1 MTQQIILGS
10 ELKININIEPMS
22 DLHMKD
28 YDFICQ
34 FYVNQNRSLKI
45 SKYAMKQIDDDNY
58 VAMIDTSQIGVGEL
72 KVKVTAYIPDTDFDD
87 QLRTEISTIN
97 TGIQIIK

>member
-28 YDFICQ
+28 YDFIC
-34 FYVNQNRSLKI
+34 
-45 SKYAMKQIDDDNY
+45 
-58 VAMIDTSQIGVGEL
+58 
-72 KVKVTAYIPDTDFDD
+72 
-87 QLRTEISTIN
+87 
-97 TGIQIIK
+97 

>member
-10 ELKININIEPMS
+10 ELKININIEPMIN
-22 DLHMKD
+22 LHMND
-28 YDFICQ
+28 YDFICY
-34 FYVNQNRSLKI
+34 FYVNQNRSLTV
-45 SKYAMKQIDDDNY
+45 SKDQMKKIDDDNY
-58 VAMIDTSQIGVGEL
+58 VAMIDTSRIGVGEL

-87 QLRTEISTIN
+87 SLRTEISTVN